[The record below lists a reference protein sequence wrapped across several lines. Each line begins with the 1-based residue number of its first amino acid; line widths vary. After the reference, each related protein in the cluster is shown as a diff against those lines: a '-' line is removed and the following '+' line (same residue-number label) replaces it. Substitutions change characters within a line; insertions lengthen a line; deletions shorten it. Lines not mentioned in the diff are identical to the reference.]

1 MMAPA
6 SFSRAAGSGALF
18 LAWPALA
25 GTIEGQTFRQPVNVS
40 AIAMF
45 LLFVGATLV
54 ITWWAA
60 ARSRTRNDFYT
71 AGGNITGFQN
81 GLAIAGDY
89 MSAAAFL
96 GISSLVFASGFDGLI
111 YGVGFIVGWPVIMFL
126 IAERLRNLGR
136 FTFSDVASYRLQ
148 PRPMRTLGAAGTLVT
163 VLLYLIAQMVG
174 AGQLIRLL
182 FGLDYEVAV
191 LVVGTLMIVYVSA
204 GGMLATTW
212 VQIVKALLLL
222 IGVSFMAFMVLQQVD
237 FSINELFGRA
247 AQIHSKGAAILVPG
261 TMVKDPISALS
272 LGLALMF
279 GTAGLPHV
287 LMRFFT
293 VKNAKEARKSVFV
306 AVSIFGYFL
315 LLMVVISFGAIVL
328 VGADPQYLNAD
339 GTLRGG
345 GNMAALH
352 LAHAVGGE
360 LFLGFICAVAFA
372 TIIAVVSG
380 LTLSGA
386 AAVSH
391 DLYASVLSKGRGS
404 EKAEVVISKIAT
416 VGIGLVAIGLGIA
429 FEKQN
434 VAFMVGLAFA
444 VAASANFPIIVLSI
458 FWRGFTTRGALW
470 GGWTG
475 LMTAA
480 VLTVAGPAVWVKV
493 LGNSTAIFPFEAPAL
508 FSMSVAFL
516 GCWIGS
522 VTDRSPAGD
531 EDRLRFDEQ
540 LIRAETGLGISAPSS
555 H

>member
-1 MMAPA
+1 MMLLALVA
-6 SFSRAAGSGALF
+6 RAAGLSALF
-18 LAWPALA
+18 LALPALA
-25 GTIEGQTFRQPVNVS
+25 GTIDGQTVRQAMNMP
-40 AIAMF
+40 AILMF

-60 ARSRTRNDFYT
+60 TRSRTRSDFYT

-81 GLAIAGDY
+81 GFAIAGDY

-136 FTFSDVASYRLQ
+136 FTFSDIASYRLQ
-148 PRPMRTLGAAGTLVT
+148 PRPMRTLGSAGTLVT

-182 FGLDYEVAV
+182 FGLDYQVAV
-191 LVVGTLMIVYVSA
+191 LVVGALMIVYVSA

-222 IGVSFMAFMVLQQVD
+222 IGVSFMAFMVLRKVS
-237 FSINELFGRA
+237 FSINELFGQA
-247 AQIHSKGAAILVPG
+247 TQIHSKGSAILVPG
-261 TMVKDPISALS
+261 TMVKDPITALS

-306 AVSIFGYFL
+306 AVSVFGYFL
-315 LLMVVISFGAIVL
+315 LMMVVISFGAIVF

-380 LTLSGA
+380 LTLSA
-386 AAVSH
+386 AAAISH
-391 DLYASVLSKGRGS
+391 DLYASVLSNGRGS
-404 EKAEVVISKIAT
+404 EKTEVMISKIST
-416 VGIGLVAIGLGIA
+416 VGIGFVAIGLGIA
-429 FEKQN
+429 FENQN

-458 FWRGFTTRGALW
+458 FWRGFTTRGAVW
-470 GGWTG
+470 GGWSG
-475 LMTAA
+475 LTAA
-480 VLTVAGPAVWVKV
+480 ALLTVIGPAVWVKV
-493 LGNSTAIFPFEAPAL
+493 LGNPTPIFPFEAPAV
-508 FSMSVAFL
+508 FSMTVAFF

-522 VTDRSPAGD
+522 VTDRSSAGD
-531 EDRLRFDEQ
+531 EDRSRFDEQ
-540 LIRAETGLGISAPSS
+540 LIRAETGLGISEASS